1 MTYQVK
7 LEIFEGPLDLLL
19 YFIKREEI
27 DIYDIPIAKITEQYL
42 SYLEMMK
49 ELNLE
54 MGGEFLVMA
63 ATLIQIKSKMLLPKT
78 KVEEGDVSLEE
89 DPRTPLRDM
98 LLEYQKYK
106 EAANFLEVQE
116 RERQR
121 IHIRKGAEEEEEGYL
136 EVSLFDLL
144 SAFAQMAQRLSGRGE
159 EVLEV
164 TPDELT
170 IKEKIVELISRL
182 EEKSPIAF
190 PELLEGI
197 KTKGLLI
204 VTFLALLEI
213 IRQRLAKVRQKNLY
227 GEIMIYRGE
236 GDAANG
242 KTAL

>member
-19 YFIKREEI
+19 YFIKKEEI

-42 SYLEMMK
+42 SYIEIMK
-49 ELNLE
+49 ELNLDL
-54 MGGEFLVMA
+54 GGEFLVMA
-63 ATLIQIKSKMLLPKT
+63 ATLIQIKSKMLLPKA
-78 KVEEGDVSLEE
+78 KVEEGDLALEE
-89 DPRTPLRDM
+89 DPRIPLRDM

-106 EAANFLEVQE
+106 GAANFLEEQE
-116 RERQR
+116 RERQKV
-121 IHIRKGAEEEEEGYL
+121 HIRKGAEEDEGYL

-144 SAFAQMAQRLSGRGE
+144 SAFAQMAQRLSSQGKE
-159 EVLEV
+159 SFEV

-170 IKEKIVELISRL
+170 IKEKMVELIARL
-182 EEKSPIAF
+182 EEKSPLTFQEFLGEINTR
-190 PELLEGI
+190 GR
-197 KTKGLLI
+197 LI

-213 IRQRLAKVRQKNLY
+213 IRQRIAKVRQRHPY

-236 GDAANG
+236 GDFSNG